1 MGGNGTVV
9 SWKGV
14 INGVEVFQPK
24 GLKNPGVHTG
34 PGLSFT
40 VRKLCGEVS
49 LGSFGLG
56 YLSRGMSVFFGFP
69 LLFSEFS
76 THFGEVIWWE
86 QFLEKQYL
94 KIVLPLDIYYL
105 PICLGEKWLNVFCV
119 PTQVK
124 VVNLL
129 FFIEWTFFNKLLLW
143 SMLFIQF
150 LNIKGSR
157 WHLRFQLREI
167 KADTNIATY

>member
-1 MGGNGTVV
+1 MTVLLIDGVAMGGMCSVLSMVKVQISRNSCKANCVMQKLGGCTGDCSGMGGNGTVV

-40 VRKLCGEVS
+40 VRKFCGEVS

-76 THFGEVIWWE
+76 THFGEVI
-86 QFLEKQYL
+86 
-94 KIVLPLDIYYL
+94 
-105 PICLGEKWLNVFCV
+105 
-119 PTQVK
+119 
-124 VVNLL
+124 
-129 FFIEWTFFNKLLLW
+129 
-143 SMLFIQF
+143 
-150 LNIKGSR
+150 
-157 WHLRFQLREI
+157 
-167 KADTNIATY
+167 